1 MHEEGVILKVNQY
14 PHYFQAINE
23 FHNITA
29 KDVFKHQATSE
40 LTETYFKPKNIHSL
54 MDVPIWLE
62 GELVGVLCHE
72 HSKIRDWT
80 LEDQEFAASIVHMIS
95 LMVETFQR
103 KKVEKELR
111 ASLKEKEIL
120 MKEIHHRVKNN
131 LTVISSLLNL
141 QSYHIKDEKAL
152 NFFKESQ
159 DRAKSMALI
168 HEKLYGADDLR
179 KIDFSDYLRT
189 LTSELFNS
197 YNLSPG
203 ISLNME
209 IDKLDIDVNTSVP
222 LALIVNEIVS
232 NSLKHGFKDKDNGN
246 IWINFYKKDQEYELI
261 VEDDGVGFSD
271 NLDFKKTE
279 SFGMQIVNSLTQQLN
294 GKISME
300 KTEGTRFIL
309 NFKDKFYQEDID

>member
-1 MHEEGVILKVNQY
+1 
-14 PHYFQAINE
+14 
-23 FHNITA
+23 
-29 KDVFKHQATSE
+29 
-40 LTETYFKPKNIHSL
+40 
-54 MDVPIWLE
+54 
-62 GELVGVLCHE
+62 
-72 HSKIRDWT
+72 
-80 LEDQEFAASIVHMIS
+80 
-95 LMVETFQR
+95 MVETFQR

-152 NFFKESQ
+152 TFFKESQ